1 MLSTG
6 IALTIIGII
15 VGFIS
20 FAFAAR
26 NMGQM
31 ADSFV
36 NKGFDRQFSAVNR
49 GFRRHFKTMIPM
61 ALGGLLTFVGII
73 LIVVHFLQ
81 KVSA

>member
-31 ADSFV
+31 ASTPIRTGDIHDLSQGM
-36 NKGFDRQFSAVNR
+36 K
-49 GFRRHFKTMIPM
+49 RHFKTMIPM

>member
-6 IALTIIGII
+6 IALAIIGVLIGI
-15 VGFIS
+15 AS
-20 FAFAAR
+20 FVFAAR

-31 ADSFV
+31 ANSFASS
-36 NKGFDRQFSAVNR
+36 GFDRQFNK

-81 KVSA
+81 KVTG